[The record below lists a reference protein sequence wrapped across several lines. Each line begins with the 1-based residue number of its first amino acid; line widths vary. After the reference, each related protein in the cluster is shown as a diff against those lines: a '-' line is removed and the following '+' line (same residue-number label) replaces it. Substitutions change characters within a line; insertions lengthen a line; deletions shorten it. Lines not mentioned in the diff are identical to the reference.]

1 MLTWMW
7 LGKASPVSVCR
18 EGLQTLGCDDYL
30 GPSFC
35 SSPKRNDYQEQ
46 RNQLQFRLPWNG
58 HGDTVMLTFL
68 GPL

>member
-35 SSPKRNDYQEQ
+35 SSPRRNDYQEQ
-46 RNQLQFRLPWNG
+46 RNRLQFKLP
-58 HGDTVMLTFL
+58 
-68 GPL
+68 